1 MNKYRHELKFIIS
14 KDAASMLKSR
24 LSMVMDIDR
33 NNRMPDKT
41 YLIRSL
47 YFDDI
52 ASTAFHDKM
61 DGVWLRKKYRIRY
74 YNHDPSYIVL
84 EAKHKHDQLT
94 YKQQQVINIGT
105 ARSLSEGLT
114 QNIDASAGTLLAQFI
129 LDMEMYHLIPSVLVD
144 YFRLA
149 YVFEPLDVR
158 VTFDEYIKS
167 GLYTTDLFDKDFPGV
182 PILLENEVVL
192 EVKFNE
198 IMPDFIRLILD
209 SVPKCRQAISKFAI
223 CRAVK

>member
-14 KDAASMLKSR
+14 KQAALMLKSR

-33 NNRMPDKT
+33 NNRWEDKT

-47 YFDDI
+47 YFDDV
-52 ASTAFHDKM
+52 SSSAFYDKM

-84 EAKHKHDQLT
+84 EAKHKHDQMT
-94 YKQQQVINIGT
+94 YKQQQVINQRI
-105 ARSLSEGLT
+105 AQDLSEGHT
-114 QNIDASAGTLLAQFI
+114 QRIEAKEGTLLAQFLQDI
-129 LDMEMYHLIPSVLVD
+129 ETHHLIPSVMVD

-167 GLYTTDLFDKDFPGV
+167 GLYTSDLFSRDFPGV
-182 PILLENEVVL
+182 PILMDNEVVL

-198 IMPDFIRLILD
+198 IMPDFIRIVLET
-209 SVPKCRQAISKFAI
+209 VPKCRMAISKFAI

>member
-1 MNKYRHELKFIIS
+1 MNKYRHELKFVIS
-14 KDAASMLKSR
+14 KDAATILKSR
-24 LSMVMDIDR
+24 LAMVMSIDR

-47 YFDDI
+47 YFDDV
-52 ASTAFHDKM
+52 SSSAFYDKM

-74 YNHDPSYIVL
+74 YNHDPSYIIL

-94 YKQQQVINIGT
+94 YKQQHVINKDI
-105 ARSLSEGLT
+105 AQSLSVGQT
-114 QNIDASAGTLLAQFI
+114 QMIAAPKGSLLEQFI
-129 LDMEMYHLIPSVLVD
+129 QDIGNYHLIPSVLVD

-167 GLYTTDLFDKDFPGV
+167 GLFTSNLFDRNFPGV
-182 PILLENEVVL
+182 PVLKENEVVL

-198 IMPDFIRLILD
+198 IMPDFIRLILET
-209 SVPKCRQAISKFAI
+209 VPKCRLAISKFAI

>member
-1 MNKYRHELKFIIS
+1 MNKYRHELKFVIS
-14 KDAASMLKSR
+14 KDAATMLKSR
-24 LSMVMDIDR
+24 LAMVMSIDI

-52 ASTAFHDKM
+52 SSTAFYDKM
-61 DGVWLRKKYRIRY
+61 DGVWLRKKYRIRF

-94 YKQQQVINIGT
+94 YKQQHVINKDI
-105 ARSLSEGLT
+105 AQSLSVGKT
-114 QNIDASAGTLLAQFI
+114 QMIAAPKGSLLEQFI
-129 LDMEMYHLIPSVLVD
+129 RDIANYHLVPSVLVD

-167 GLYTTDLFDKDFPGV
+167 GLFTSNLFDRDFPGV
-182 PILLENEVVL
+182 PVLKENEVVL

-198 IMPDFIRLILD
+198 IMPDFIRLILET
-209 SVPKCRQAISKFAI
+209 VPKCRLAISKFAI

>member
-14 KDAASMLKSR
+14 KDAALMLKSR
-24 LSMVMDIDR
+24 LSLVMDIDR
-33 NNRMPDKT
+33 NSRLEDKT

-47 YFDDI
+47 YFDDV
-52 ASTAFHDKM
+52 SSSAFYDKM

-74 YNHDPSYIVL
+74 YNYDSSYIVL

-94 YKQQQVINIGT
+94 YKQQQVIDKST
-105 ARSLSEGLT
+105 AERLSKGQTGRIVAQE
-114 QNIDASAGTLLAQFI
+114 GTLLEQF
-129 LDMEMYHLIPSVLVD
+129 LQDMDMYHLVPSILVD

-167 GLYTTDLFDKDFPGV
+167 GLYTSDMFDRDFPGV
-182 PILLENEVVL
+182 PMLKDNEVVL

-198 IMPDFIRLILD
+198 IMPDFIRVVLETI
-209 SVPKCRQAISKFAI
+209 PKCRLAISKFAI